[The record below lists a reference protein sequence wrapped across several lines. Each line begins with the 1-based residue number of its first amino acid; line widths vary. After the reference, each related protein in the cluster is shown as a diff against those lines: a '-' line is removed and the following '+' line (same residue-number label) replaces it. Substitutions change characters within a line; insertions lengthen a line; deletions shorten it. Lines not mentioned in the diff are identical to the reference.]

1 MNFQILKNLLN
12 NIMGRFANKVS
23 ATTKQRSNIIKVNPY
38 ELPEKALAVIA
49 NICTKQ
55 NLDDASVIYDAL
67 NPILFR
73 EYIHGSNFFDLIDN
87 YRPKLYNIDFLD
99 NLNQLLKK
107 ISIELMAHENTN
119 DTQIVVAGGFSAG
132 KSSFLN
138 AITGANNLLPTG
150 IEPISMI
157 STYLYFSD
165 KINEIIVKGINLKN
179 AVVLLDKDVLKCIQ
193 HASSSKI
200 YLASVLDKLFVEMP
214 SKDLKGLVFID
225 TPGYNNSDKANESN
239 GQSDMDTAT
248 ASFEDGN
255 VLFWIIDIESGT
267 IPAKDKEMINN
278 FLEAHDGEGKVVVIF
293 NKADK
298 KPIEEIKSIIN
309 KAAKEYNLSNNST
322 FIDILAYSCI
332 DNKIHYSQK
341 GYSLPQLLDQVKHS
355 GNGNSGISKYLNQI
369 EELFNDEINFSKML
383 TDELIKEKNEYI
395 SIKDE
400 EYKLYI
406 NDKEGCKHYVDSI
419 NDIMVNSYNEVLDA
433 VEKYQDSSS
442 YAVDS
447 LYQLWDRLSI
457 YAGNCWS
464 TSNVE
469 KVLLFAKDTYSK
481 CSSKHNA
488 INCKYYN
495 TEYRKDWVK
504 NIKTELDRLNERY
517 KKDYERWDEMS
528 KEKIKEIATQQTIGN
543 GFDFYKKGILDTLKI
558 SIKNFQIKAH
568 KAQDA
573 RIVCNN
579 NKDIFTAISSGKYN
593 QFMDCFAKGVSLAD
607 YSMDGF
613 SPLTHAVREGAIDMV
628 RFFLKHNADINA
640 YDQNG
645 HNAFHVAVM
654 YGYRNICELLIKEDP
669 TIASTLTSK
678 GETAMQLAEKNMFS
692 NWIKS
697 RT

>member
-1 MNFQILKNLLN
+1 MLQ
-12 NIMGRFANKVS
+12 
-23 ATTKQRSNIIKVNPY
+23 
-38 ELPEKALAVIA
+38 
-49 NICTKQ
+49 
-55 NLDDASVIYDAL
+55 
-67 NPILFR
+67 
-73 EYIHGSNFFDLIDN
+73 
-87 YRPKLYNIDFLD
+87 
-99 NLNQLLKK
+99 
-107 ISIELMAHENTN
+107 
-119 DTQIVVAGGFSAG
+119 
-132 KSSFLN
+132 
-138 AITGANNLLPTG
+138 
-150 IEPISMI
+150 
-157 STYLYFSD
+157 
-165 KINEIIVKGINLKN
+165 
-179 AVVLLDKDVLKCIQ
+179 CIQ

-200 YLASVLDKLFVEMP
+200 YLASVLNKLFVEMP

-225 TPGYNNSDKANESN
+225 TPGYNNSDKVNESN

-255 VLFWIIDIESGT
+255 VLFWIIDIECGT
-267 IPAKDKEMINN
+267 IPAKDKEMITK
-278 FLEAHDGEGKVVVIF
+278 FLDAHDGEGKVVIIF

-298 KPIEEIKSIIN
+298 KPIEEIKSIVD
-309 KAAKEYNLSNNST
+309 KTAKEYNLASDST

-341 GYSLPQLLDQVKHS
+341 GYSLPQLLNQVKYA
-355 GNGNSGISKYLNQI
+355 GNGNSGITKYLNQI

-383 TDELIKEKNEYI
+383 TDELVKEKNDFV

-400 EYKLYI
+400 EYQFYI
-406 NDKEGCKHYVDSI
+406 KDKEGCKLYIDKI
-419 NDIMVNSYNEVLDA
+419 NEIMVKSYNEVLNA
-433 VEKYQDSSS
+433 AEKFQDSSN

-447 LYQLWDRLSI
+447 FYQLWDRLSV

-469 KVLLFAKDTYSK
+469 KVLLFAKNTYNK
-481 CSSKHNA
+481 CEKKQSGIS
-488 INCKYYN
+488 YSYFY
-495 TEYRKDWVK
+495 TDYRKDWVK
-504 NIKTELDRLNERY
+504 KIKTELERLNERY

-528 KEKIKEIATQQTIGN
+528 KEKIKEITTQQTIGD
-543 GFDFYKKGILDTLKI
+543 GFDFYKKGLIDTLKI

-573 RIVCNN
+573 RIISDN
-579 NKDIFTAISSGKYN
+579 NKDIFTTISSGKYN
-593 QFMDCFAKGVSLAD
+593 QFMDCFAKGVSLTD
-607 YSMDGF
+607 YSIDGF

-628 RFFLKHNADINA
+628 RFFLEHNADINA
-640 YDQNG
+640 YDRNG

-669 TIASTLTSK
+669 NIASTLTSK